1 MWNLIS
7 LEEAYNRLACVKEGN
22 IEYVSLEESLDR
34 VAAENIY
41 SDKNLPGFKKSMFD
55 GYAVI
60 SEDIDKLEKL
70 NIIGKVNMGK
80 VPEFEI
86 KSGECAY
93 ITTGA
98 MLPKGANTVVMVEDC
113 DVYENSVR
121 INTTLNDWDNITFED
136 EDLKLGDILVKKGQ
150 IIKPYHIAVLAGVGI
165 TNIKVKKKINIGII
179 STGDEIVSPYDECTI
194 PQIRDINGYYLDAHC
209 KILGCNSK
217 HYGVAKDDKI
227 EFERYV
233 QNALKDNDIVI
244 LSGASSVGAKD
255 YTPEIVAKQSDVLFH
270 GVAIKPGKPTLV
282 AKTSDNKYIVGL
294 PGNPLS
300 SAVSFKLILCK
311 IIDKIYGIHNKELK
325 FKYIIKEDC
334 VNKYNRE
341 FYAPAKI
348 EGNEVK
354 VINVKSSAISVML
367 NIDGF
372 IKISKDKTIIKK
384 GEEVEVI
391 I

>member
-1 MWNLIS
+1 MWNLIT
-7 LEEAYNRLACVKEGN
+7 LEEAHNRLACVKEGSS
-22 IEYVSLEESLDR
+22 EYVNLEESIDR
-34 VAAENIY
+34 IASENIY

-55 GYAVI
+55 GYAVK
-60 SEDIDKLEKL
+60 SEDISKLESL
-70 NIIGKVNMGK
+70 EIIGNVTMGK
-80 VPEFEI
+80 EPKFTI
-86 KSGECAY
+86 KSGQCSY

-98 MLPKGANTVVMVEDC
+98 MLPNGANTVVMVEDC
-113 DVYENSVR
+113 DVEENHIR
-121 INTTLNDWDNITFED
+121 INTTLNAWDNITFED
-136 EDLKLGDILVKKGQ
+136 EDLKQGDILVKKGQ

-165 TNIKVKKKINIGII
+165 TDIKVKNKINIGII

-194 PQIRDINGYYLDAHC
+194 PQIRDINGYYLDAQC
-209 KILGCNSK
+209 KTLRCNSK
-217 HYGVAKDDKI
+217 HYGIAKDDKI

-233 QNALKDNDIVI
+233 QDALRYNDIVI

-255 YTPEIVAKQSDVLFH
+255 YTPEIVEKHADVLFH

-300 SAVSFKLILCK
+300 SAVSFKLILSK
-311 IIDKIYGIHNKELK
+311 IIDQIYGTCNKEFKL
-325 FKYIIKEDC
+325 KYIMKEDC
-334 VNKYNRE
+334 INKYNRE

-372 IKISKDKTIIKK
+372 IKIDKDQTIIKK
-384 GEEVEVI
+384 GEEVEI
-391 I
+391 II